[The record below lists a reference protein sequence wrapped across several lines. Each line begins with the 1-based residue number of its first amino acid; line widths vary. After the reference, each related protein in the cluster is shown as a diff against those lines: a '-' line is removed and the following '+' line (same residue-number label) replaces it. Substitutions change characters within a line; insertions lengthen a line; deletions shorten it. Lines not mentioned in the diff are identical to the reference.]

1 MKRQNI
7 YSLKGITEEE
17 MYRPRCRTSSTSKN
31 KHHELLQVIVNDD
44 NLFRELKA
52 RMQQTKLSTNM
63 GVIVALHSS
72 ILDNMAQ
79 ELENK

>member
-1 MKRQNI
+1 
-7 YSLKGITEEE
+7 
-17 MYRPRCRTSSTSKN
+17 MYRTRCRTSSTLKN

-52 RMQQTKLSTNM
+52 RLQQTKLSTNM

-72 ILDNMAQ
+72 ILDTMAQ
-79 ELENK
+79 ELENKYH